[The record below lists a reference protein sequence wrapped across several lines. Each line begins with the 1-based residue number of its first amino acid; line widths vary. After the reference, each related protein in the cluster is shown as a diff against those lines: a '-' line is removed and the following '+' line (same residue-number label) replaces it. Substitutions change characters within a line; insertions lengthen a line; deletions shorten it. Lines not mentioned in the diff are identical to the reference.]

1 MALSQ
6 LPAVP
11 TYYAPAQ
18 AIAPL
23 GANPSA
29 LTLAAAAQAERQNMA
44 QRAAERQNAVL
55 GGYQQMIGNNR
66 MLGDQAYN
74 TLQGNYDALA
84 ADAKAT
90 RERNLARVDQYGNS
104 MRQDLAIAGQQA
116 MAKARQSAIQ
126 RGLGSTTILD
136 SLARGQQFDNQR
148 QQLALEDQLL
158 QNRISVDS
166 NLSATYQSALGNRA
180 QALNNQANQNISNEN
195 QLGNARLGYLGSI
208 QDDAQGFDRVSGI
221 YQNLW
226 QMQLQ
231 EAEGEKNRQ
240 AQNPG
245 YNNPLRPIAYIGPQ
259 GGGPRLL

>member
-6 LPAVP
+6 LPAV
-11 TYYAPAQ
+11 TAYYSPAQ
-18 AIAPL
+18 TIAPI
-23 GANPSA
+23 GANPSYV
-29 LTLAAAAQAERQNMA
+29 TLANAAQAERANMA
-44 QRAAERQNAVL
+44 QRAADRQNAVL

-66 MLGDQAYN
+66 MLGDRAYQ
-74 TLQGNYDALA
+74 TLQGNYDALT

-126 RGLGSTTILD
+126 RGLGGTTILD

-158 QNRISVDS
+158 QNRIATDS

-180 QALNNQANQNISNEN
+180 QALNNQANQNIGTEN

-208 QDDAQGFDRVSGI
+208 QDDTQGFDRVSGL
-221 YQNLW
+221 YQSLW
-226 QMQLQ
+226 QAQDAAQ
-231 EAEGEKNRQ
+231 QAELDRQ
-240 AQNPG
+240 ARNPG
-245 YNNPLRPIAYIGPQ
+245 YNQPQ
-259 GGGPRLL
+259 ANVGVLGRARVAWR